1 MSNWALVTYCFVS
14 VATIAYVVF
23 FIVITIGGF
32 FDLMYLLKSL
42 KTEIVDATDDGRA
55 KKSDL
60 NPSGE
65 SD

>member
-14 VATIAYVVF
+14 FATIAYVVF

-60 NPSGE
+60 NPPDE